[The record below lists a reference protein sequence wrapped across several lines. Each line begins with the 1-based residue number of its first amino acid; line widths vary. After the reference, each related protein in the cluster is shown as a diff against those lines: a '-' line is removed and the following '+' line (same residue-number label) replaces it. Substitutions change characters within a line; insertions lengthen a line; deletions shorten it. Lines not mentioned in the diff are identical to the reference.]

1 MQSTTAKTV
10 WDLYENPTKGAEE
23 TSALAQWSL
32 NYDSKTGTPFQI
44 FLDLIGWSE
53 ENIGGNLFRGDFS
66 RVLGFME
73 LDYLGDAL
81 KEYATNPHAVHS
93 FIFELFELEAKGN

>member
-1 MQSTTAKTV
+1 METTTAKTV
-10 WDLYENPTKGAEE
+10 WDLYENPPKFSQE
-23 TSALAQWSL
+23 TCDLAYWSL

-53 ENIGGNLFRGDFS
+53 ENIGGNLFRVDFS